1 MVREQNSCPELV
13 SLMSWSFVS
22 IAFALVRLHLEP
34 LKGKRETVHNGEGT
48 AADSTLKVTAADSSL
63 KVEHPMSRSRS
74 TS

>member
-1 MVREQNSCPELV
+1 M
-13 SLMSWSFVS
+13 
-22 IAFALVRLHLEP
+22 
-34 LKGKRETVHNGEGT
+34 HNGEGT